1 MELTKKQA
9 EGLKLAIDR
18 YRNHERYT
26 VIAGYAGSG
35 KSTLIKFIV
44 AALGQ
49 EGINPDLDVAYC
61 AFTGKACQ
69 VLINKGNPN
78 AVTAHKLLY
87 EAKPKKDGTFFFV
100 KKDIIEY
107 KIVIV
112 DECSMLPRSMVETLL
127 SHTGIYVIFC
137 GDPGQLPPINKD
149 EDNHL
154 LDNPHIFLDEIMRQA
169 QDSGIIR
176 LSMLIREGKLI
187 DGFKSEDA
195 LVLPKTSLN
204 TGMLQ
209 WNDQILCAT
218 NKMRNALNQQC
229 RELRGF
235 TKPIEENEKVICLAN
250 RWETVSK
257 QGNALTNGCTGTLT
271 NIFEQSWHYP
281 WYLKVKNNQIP
292 LITGTFTTFEG
303 DCFGNLEFDKELLLT
318 GNKYLSPMQEY
329 QIRKN
334 EKISYLIPYELA
346 YGYAITCHKAQG
358 SSWPKVLVIEE
369 SFPFE
374 REEHKRW
381 LYTAVTRSEQRA
393 VLVR

>member
-1 MELTKKQA
+1 MELTKEQNEVVKD
-9 EGLKLAIDR
+9 LIYR
-18 YRNHERYT
+18 YKTKENYS
-26 VIAGYAGSG
+26 VLCGYAGVG
-35 KSTLIKFIV
+35 KTTCIKFLVNYLLNDGLREEDI
-44 AALGQ
+44 
-49 EGINPDLDVAYC
+49 IFT
-61 AFTGKACQ
+61 AFTGKAVQ
-69 VLINKGNPN
+69 VMIDKGNKN
-78 AVTAHKLLY
+78 AITLHKLLY
-87 EAKPKKDGTFFFV
+87 RTVPKKDGTFYRTPV
-100 KKDIIEY
+100 SEEEIPY
-107 KIVIV
+107 KIIIC
-112 DECSMLPRSMVETLL
+112 DECSMVPKDMIDLLL
-127 SHTGIYVIFC
+127 SYHIHTIFI
-137 GDPGQLPPINKD
+137 GDNYQLPPINKND
-149 EDNHL
+149 DNHL
-154 LDNPHIFLDEIMRQA
+154 LDSPHMMLTTIHRQA

-209 WNDQILCAT
+209 WSDQILCAT